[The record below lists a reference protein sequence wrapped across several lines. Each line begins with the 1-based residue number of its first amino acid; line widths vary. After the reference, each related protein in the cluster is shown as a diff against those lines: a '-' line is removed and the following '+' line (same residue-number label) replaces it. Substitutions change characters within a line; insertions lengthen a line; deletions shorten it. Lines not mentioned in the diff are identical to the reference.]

1 MRKIGGLILGV
12 LAVTGV
18 AKADNSFS
26 EIDLTSFQDIPSII
40 DACDVPIENVSC
52 STKPNCRRFYI
63 TGLWGVSAA
72 TLKQDVNYGPLARA
86 FNDTENIFTAGI
98 AGGVSFERQRG
109 RLRIEAEWLQRDF
122 WATPYEDNF
131 LSGSSRDTVTD
142 NWSVMANL
150 WRDYMFTTKFGCY
163 GGGGIGGG
171 GFTLVNQNLGGGLFP
186 SPGNFGS
193 PPITAFA
200 WQAGGGLIYQLNDQ
214 VTFDVGYRFYQLND
228 SLISEGYYRGTT
240 AGYSASQ
247 VMFSLRMFEP
257 LRSLLR

>member
-1 MRKIGGLILGV
+1 MRIIVGLILGV

-52 STKPNCRRFYI
+52 STRPNCRRFYI

-72 TLKQDVNYGPLARA
+72 TLDNLTPTRG
-86 FNDTENIFTAGI
+86 FDTSANIFTAGI
-98 AGGVSFERQRG
+98 AGGVSLERERG
-109 RLRIEAEWLQRDF
+109 RLRLEAEWLQRDF
-122 WATPYEDNF
+122 YRGAINATPGAS
-131 LSGSSRDTVTD
+131 LVTSK
-142 NWSVMANL
+142 NWSVLANV
-150 WRDYMFTTKFGCY
+150 WRDFMVTEKFGCY

-171 GFTLVNQNLGGGLFP
+171 GITGFGEFDRVPATDSFT
-186 SPGNFGS
+186 SS
-193 PPITAFA
+193 AFA
-200 WQAGGGLIYQLNDQ
+200 WQAGGGLIYEVTDQ
-214 VTFDVGYRFYQLND
+214 VTFDVSYRWYQVNGLSSPPRIIPGPTLD
-228 SLISEGYYRGTT
+228 YRYG
-240 AGYSASQ
+240 ASQ

>member
-12 LAVTGV
+12 LALSGL

-63 TGLWGVSAA
+63 TGLWGTSAA
-72 TLKQDVNYGPLARA
+72 TVDRVGPFA
-86 FNDTENIFTAGI
+86 FNTSANIFTAGI
-98 AGGVSFERQRG
+98 AGGISLERERG
-109 RLRIEAEWLQRDF
+109 RLRLEAEWLQRDF
-122 WATPYEDNF
+122 FRGDVSSFP
-131 LSGSSRDTVTD
+131 GSPPDASVVAVE
-142 NWSVMANL
+142 NWSVLANV
-150 WRDYMFTTKFGCY
+150 WRDFMVTEKFGCY

-171 GFTLVNQNLGGGLFP
+171 GITSFGEIARVPATDSFT
-186 SPGNFGS
+186 SS
-193 PPITAFA
+193 AFA
-200 WQAGGGLIYQLNDQ
+200 WQAGGGLLYELTDQ
-214 VTFDVGYRFYQLND
+214 VTFDISYRWYQVNKL
-228 SLISEGYYRGTT
+228 SGPSFGTNPDFRY
-240 AGYSASQ
+240 GASQ

>member
-52 STKPNCRRFYI
+52 STRPNCRRFYI

-72 TLKQDVNYGPLARA
+72 TLDNLTPTRG
-86 FNDTENIFTAGI
+86 FDTSANIFTAGI
-98 AGGVSFERQRG
+98 AGGVSLERERG
-109 RLRIEAEWLQRDF
+109 RLRLEAEWLQRDF
-122 WATPYEDNF
+122 YRGAINATPGAS
-131 LSGSSRDTVTD
+131 LVTSK
-142 NWSVMANL
+142 NWSVLANA
-150 WRDYMFTTKFGCY
+150 WRDFMVTEKFGCY

-171 GFTLVNQNLGGGLFP
+171 GITGFGEFDRVPATDSFT
-186 SPGNFGS
+186 SS
-193 PPITAFA
+193 AFA
-200 WQAGGGLIYQLNDQ
+200 WQAGGGLIYEVTDQ
-214 VTFDVGYRFYQLND
+214 VTFDVSYRWYQVNGLSSPPRIIPGPTLD
-228 SLISEGYYRGTT
+228 YRYG
-240 AGYSASQ
+240 ASQ

>member
-1 MRKIGGLILGV
+1 VRKIGGLILGV
-12 LAVTGV
+12 LAVTGL

-26 EIDLTSFQDIPSII
+26 EIDLTNFQDIPSII

-72 TLKQDVNYGPLARA
+72 TLKQDFNSAPPLIE
-86 FNDTENIFTAGI
+86 NNTENIFTAGI

-109 RLRIEAEWLQRDF
+109 RLRVEAEWLQRDF
-122 WATPYEDNF
+122 WATPYESD
-131 LSGSSRDTVTD
+131 LSGTNRDTITD

-150 WRDYMFTTKFGCY
+150 WRDFMFTTKFGCY

-171 GFTLVNQNLGGGLFP
+171 GFTLVNQNIGGGIAP
-186 SPGNFGS
+186 SPGNSGS

-228 SLISEGYYRGTT
+228 SNISEGYYQGLTE
-240 AGYSASQ
+240 GYSASQ

>member
-1 MRKIGGLILGV
+1 MRKIGSLILGV
-12 LAVTGV
+12 LALSGL

-40 DACDVPIENVSC
+40 DACDAPIQNVGYSNGQN
-52 STKPNCRRFYI
+52 SRRFYI

-72 TLKQDVNYGPLARA
+72 TLKQDYATTQQN
-86 FNDTENIFTAGI
+86 NTENIFTAGI

-109 RLRIEAEWLQRDF
+109 RLRLEAEWLQRDF
-122 WATPYEDNF
+122 WAAPYEF
-131 LSGSSRDTVTD
+131 QPVAGRSRDTVTD

-171 GFTLVNQNLGGGLFP
+171 GFTLGNLTDGPF
-186 SPGNFGS
+186 PGNTGS
-193 PPITAFA
+193 PPISAFA
-200 WQAGGGLIYQLNDQ
+200 WQAGGGLIYEINDQ

-228 SLISEGYYRGTT
+228 SNISEGYYQGLTE
-240 AGYSASQ
+240 GYSASQ

>member
-12 LAVTGV
+12 LVLTGV

-52 STKPNCRRFYI
+52 STRPNCRRFYI

-72 TLKQDVNYGPLARA
+72 TLDNLTPTRG
-86 FNDTENIFTAGI
+86 FDTSANIFTAGI
-98 AGGVSFERQRG
+98 AGGVSLERERG
-109 RLRIEAEWLQRDF
+109 RLRLEAEWLQRDF
-122 WATPYEDNF
+122 YRGAINATPGAS
-131 LSGSSRDTVTD
+131 LVTSK
-142 NWSVMANL
+142 NWSVLANA
-150 WRDYMFTTKFGCY
+150 WRDFMVTEKFGCY

-171 GFTLVNQNLGGGLFP
+171 GITGFGEFDRVPATDSFT
-186 SPGNFGS
+186 SS
-193 PPITAFA
+193 AFA
-200 WQAGGGLIYQLNDQ
+200 WQAGGGLIYEVTDQ
-214 VTFDVGYRFYQLND
+214 VTFDVSYRWYQVNGLSSPPRIIPGPTLD
-228 SLISEGYYRGTT
+228 YRYG
-240 AGYSASQ
+240 ASQ

>member
-12 LAVTGV
+12 LAVTGL

-72 TLKQDVNYGPLARA
+72 TLDDLEPGTG
-86 FNDTENIFTAGI
+86 FDTSANIFTAGI
-98 AGGVSFERQRG
+98 AGGVSLERERG
-109 RLRIEAEWLQRDF
+109 RLRLEAEWLQRDF
-122 WATPYEDNF
+122 YRGAINATPGAS
-131 LSGSSRDTVTD
+131 LVTSK
-142 NWSVMANL
+142 NWSVLANV
-150 WRDYMFTTKFGCY
+150 WRDFMVTEKFGCY

-171 GFTLVNQNLGGGLFP
+171 GITGFGEFDRVPATDSFT
-186 SPGNFGS
+186 SS
-193 PPITAFA
+193 AFA
-200 WQAGGGLIYQLNDQ
+200 WQAGGGLIYEVTDQ
-214 VTFDVGYRFYQLND
+214 VTFDVSYRWYQVNGLSSPPRIIPGPTLD
-228 SLISEGYYRGTT
+228 YRYG
-240 AGYSASQ
+240 ASQ

>member
-1 MRKIGGLILGV
+1 VRKIGGLILGV
-12 LAVTGV
+12 LAVTGL

-72 TLKQDVNYGPLARA
+72 TLKRD
-86 FNDTENIFTAGI
+86 FNFTPPDIQNNTENIFTAGI

-109 RLRIEAEWLQRDF
+109 RLRVEAEWLQRDF
-122 WATPYEDNF
+122 WADPYVDF
-131 LSGSSRDTVTD
+131 LGLGGRRDTITD

-150 WRDYMFTTKFGCY
+150 WRDFMFTTNFGCY

-171 GFTLVNQNLGGGLFP
+171 GLTLVGQETGI
-186 SPGNFGS
+186 GNRPS

-228 SLISEGYYRGTT
+228 SFISEGYYQGET

>member
-1 MRKIGGLILGV
+1 MRKIYGLIFGM
-12 LAVTGV
+12 LAVTGL

-40 DACDVPIENVSC
+40 DACDAPIQNVGYSNGQN
-52 STKPNCRRFYI
+52 SRRFYI

-72 TLKQDVNYGPLARA
+72 TLKQDYATTQQN
-86 FNDTENIFTAGI
+86 NTENIFTAGI

-109 RLRIEAEWLQRDF
+109 RLRLEAEWLQRDF
-122 WATPYEDNF
+122 WAAPYEF
-131 LSGSSRDTVTD
+131 QPVAGRSRDTVTD

-171 GFTLVNQNLGGGLFP
+171 GFTLGNLTDGPFP
-186 SPGNFGS
+186 RNTGS
-193 PPITAFA
+193 PPISAFA
-200 WQAGGGLIYQLNDQ
+200 WQAGGGLIYEINDQ
-214 VTFDVGYRFYQLND
+214 VTFDVGYRFYQLNE
-228 SLISEGYYRGTT
+228 SFISEGFFRGGSV
-240 AGYSASQ
+240 GYSASQ

>member
-12 LAVTGV
+12 LALTGV

-52 STKPNCRRFYI
+52 STRPNCRRFYI

-72 TLKQDVNYGPLARA
+72 TLDNLTPTRG
-86 FNDTENIFTAGI
+86 FDTSANIFTAGI
-98 AGGVSFERQRG
+98 AGGVSLERERG
-109 RLRIEAEWLQRDF
+109 RLRLEAEWLQRDF
-122 WATPYEDNF
+122 YRGAINATPGAS
-131 LSGSSRDTVTD
+131 LVTSK
-142 NWSVMANL
+142 NWSVLANA
-150 WRDYMFTTKFGCY
+150 WRDFMVTEKFGCY

-171 GFTLVNQNLGGGLFP
+171 GITGFGEFDRVPATDSFT
-186 SPGNFGS
+186 SS
-193 PPITAFA
+193 AFA
-200 WQAGGGLIYQLNDQ
+200 WQAGGGLICEVTDQ
-214 VTFDVGYRFYQLND
+214 VTFDVSYRWYQVNGLSSPPRIIPGPTLD
-228 SLISEGYYRGTT
+228 YRYG
-240 AGYSASQ
+240 ASQ

>member
-1 MRKIGGLILGV
+1 MRKINALILGV
-12 LAVTGV
+12 LAVTGL

-26 EIDLTSFQDIPSII
+26 EIDLTNFQDIPSII

-72 TLKQDVNYGPLARA
+72 TLKQDFNATPPLIE
-86 FNDTENIFTAGI
+86 NNTENIFTAGI

-109 RLRIEAEWLQRDF
+109 RLRLEAEWLQRDF
-122 WATPYEDNF
+122 WADPYQQDF
-131 LSGSSRDTVTD
+131 GQTDRDTITD

-150 WRDYMFTTKFGCY
+150 WRDFMFTTNFGCY

-171 GFTLVNQNLGGGLFP
+171 GLTLVSQVTGI
-186 SPGNFGS
+186 GNRPS

-228 SLISEGYYRGTT
+228 SLNSEGFYQGITV
-240 AGYSASQ
+240 GYSASQ
-247 VMFSLRMFEP
+247 VMFSLRMFDP